1 MCERNGTANTYNK
14 YLLMLTYFF
23 LFSTSINE
31 HYNAH
36 KRYIFF
42 YSPGFIAQKTYFE
55 FSQFSKIGNLIIV
68 VIAHPSF
75 SICIHVTIQYLKRKR
90 GIKLNHTPA
99 IKRRFRE
106 IVDYI
111 STWKRKSIF

>member
-31 HYNAH
+31 YYNAH

-55 FSQFSKIGNLIIV
+55 FSQFSKIGNLLDMY
-68 VIAHPSF
+68 
-75 SICIHVTIQYLKRKR
+75 TRNY
-90 GIKLNHTPA
+90 
-99 IKRRFRE
+99 
-106 IVDYI
+106 
-111 STWKRKSIF
+111 SIFEKETGNKT